1 MGSKS
6 SEAAA
11 LALESDAG
19 QRVEPPCMW
28 PVASRTDS
36 IPWPESMEIVVDRLA
51 CFIETIKL
59 DRSSSKYA
67 AAKPEAFKHLT
78 SPIPFDSVFL
88 TRLMPESD

>member
-1 MGSKS
+1 M
-6 SEAAA
+6 AP
-11 LALESDAG
+11 ESDAG

-51 CFIETIKL
+51 CFIGTIKL

-67 AAKPEAFKHLT
+67 AAKPEAFN
-78 SPIPFDSVFL
+78 
-88 TRLMPESD
+88 ESDPFRFSFFNTINA